1 LPDLWMPELS
11 SIPKYEPSLETM
23 FFEFSNGVTKQAA
36 SIKIPSMT
44 VDEATYFFN
53 TNWPVIAGMVLR
65 KAATNG
71 EVKLTLFD

>member
-1 LPDLWMPELS
+1 MPNLWMPELS

-23 FFEFSNGVTKQAA
+23 FFEFSDGVKKQAA
-36 SIKIPSMT
+36 SIRIPSMT

-53 TNWPVIAGMVLR
+53 ANWPVIVGMALR
-65 KAATNG
+65 KATTDG

>member
-1 LPDLWMPELS
+1 MS
-11 SIPKYEPSLETM
+11 H
-23 FFEFSNGVTKQAA
+23 
-36 SIKIPSMT
+36 
-44 VDEATYFFN
+44 FFN